1 MYPSEWKGSTEL
13 DDKSGVA
20 TFKVEGVDYSLRL
33 DCFTSYQVICEML
46 DAAFG
51 QGKSFAA
58 KAMRSYVVRALNQA
72 EVDHAL

>member
-1 MYPSEWKGSTEL
+1 MYTSEWKGSTEL

-33 DCFTSYQVICEML
+33 DCFTSYQVTCEML

-58 KAMRSYVVRALNQA
+58 TAMRRYIVRALNQA